1 MAFPVFTQAIVSVRP
16 PASNPSQLFT
26 PDVFIPFGFL
36 IWNLGDLA
44 GRIVCG
50 FDTFKFTSSPQLL
63 ALASL
68 ARVAFIPLYFL
79 CNIKGDGAIIS
90 SDLFYWLI
98 QFAFGAT
105 NGWVGSNVMM
115 AAPGLVE
122 EGEREA
128 SGGFMG
134 LCLVAGLATGSLASF
149 LVLGV

>member
-16 PASNPSQLFT
+16 VDSHPPRLFT

-36 IWNLGDLA
+36 IWNFGDLS
-44 GRIVCG
+44 GRVLCG
-50 FDTFKFTSSPQLL
+50 FDRFRVTHAKVL

-68 ARVAFIPLYFL
+68 ARVGFIPLYFL
-79 CNIKGDGAIIS
+79 CNVKGAGAVVK
-90 SDLFYWLI
+90 SDLFYWLVS
-98 QFAFGAT
+98 FTFGAT

-115 AAPGLVE
+115 AAPGEVD

-128 SGGFMG
+128 TGGFMG

-149 LVLGV
+149 LILGA